1 MLFGKNIIVDWPKFL
16 IPHTIPGTIF
26 SILFWFGF
34 IAVIMR
40 EHRKSGPW
48 FFTQFF
54 VLIPLSYWLF
64 TKFNNEVLADLDPW
78 RHFSPPSAID
88 KEVAA
93 LTGRSLEAEMVSPL
107 TIGLQHF
114 FQSGHQYLVWPYVA
128 FGSLFL
134 TLMISAS
141 IKYALI
147 FIYDRQSLERWQ
159 EITILLFV
167 VIPTLIVLS
176 ILFLYIAA
184 ILVAIMLLPFIFM
197 IWVVIC
203 PTISTKRQD

>member
-78 RHFSPPSAID
+78 RHLSAPDAID

-93 LTGRSLEAEMVSPL
+93 LTGRSLEPEMVSPL

-128 FGSLFL
+128 FGSLVL

-141 IKYALI
+141 IKYAII
-147 FIYDRQSLERWQ
+147 FTYDRQSLERWQ
-159 EITILLFV
+159 KISILCFV
-167 VIPTLIVLS
+167 IIPTLIVLS

-184 ILVAIMLLPFIFM
+184 ILVAIMLIPFVFM
-197 IWVVIC
+197 ICMATFPLI
-203 PTISTKRQD
+203 PMKRED

>member
-1 MLFGKNIIVDWPKFL
+1 MLFGKNIIVDWPKYL
-16 IPHTIPGTIF
+16 IPHTTPGAIF

-40 EHRKSGPW
+40 EHRKSGPL
-48 FFTQFF
+48 FFTKFF
-54 VLIPLSYWLF
+54 VLLPLSSWLF

-78 RHFSPPSAID
+78 RHYSPPSAID

-128 FGSLFL
+128 FGSLFFA
-134 TLMISAS
+134 LMIFSS
-141 IKYALI
+141 IKYSIILI
-147 FIYDRQSLERWQ
+147 YERKSLEIWQ
-159 EITILLFV
+159 KITILFFV
-167 VIPTLIVLS
+167 IIPTLIVLS
-176 ILFLYIAA
+176 MLSLCIVAVFIAIILFPL
-184 ILVAIMLLPFIFM
+184 ILVM
-197 IWVVIC
+197 WVF
-203 PTISTKRQD
+203 SNDAN